1 MLQSALLAH
10 DTPVTKEKT
19 EGTSQ
24 MVALRTALLFS
35 TGMMLDVECIEVA
48 GSGKQAAK
56 AIDATDGIHNT
67 EGNGAGREQVL
78 VDSTTVVCAVP
89 RLLPIAVRTWQNWYS
104 DLCDATKNDGATDR

>member
-10 DTPVTKEKT
+10 DTPVTEEKT

-35 TGMMLDVECIEVA
+35 TGMMLDVEYFEVA

-56 AIDATDGIHNT
+56 AMMSLTAFTILKATVPG
-67 EGNGAGREQVL
+67 VSKFS
-78 VDSTTVVCAVP
+78 STLPQLPVQFP
-89 RLLPIAVRTWQNWYS
+89 DFSRLL
-104 DLCDATKNDGATDR
+104 